1 MAIVYVPHF
10 VWLYPKTKT
19 TFFLTYN
26 AWLHMDL
33 LFNFTCWTVFIYYIN
48 SLGWT
53 QTWPQTASLE
63 SKFGFEQLFLFSNF
77 SYFIWL
83 GFIGLPDNIL
93 IQNTK
98 ARQKQYYQPCVLK
111 ALHLPTFILV
121 WPLSFIFHWPH
132 SQVLLVTP
140 CATRKRCYMRNW
152 WNMAHFS

>member
-1 MAIVYVPHF
+1 M
-10 VWLYPKTKT
+10 WLCPKTKPT
-19 TFFLTYN
+19 IFLTYD
-26 AWLHMDL
+26 AWLCMDL

-48 SLGWT
+48 TLGLT
-53 QTWPQTASLE
+53 QMASLE
-63 SKFGFEQLFLFSNF
+63 SKFDFEQLFLFSNF

-83 GFIGLPDNIL
+83 GFIDLPDNIL

-152 WNMAHFS
+152 WNMANFSEIYMCNTHALSE